1 VPKAISNTSP
11 ILYLYRIGGAE
22 WLPKLFDEIW
32 VPEAVKLELQE
43 GARKGYDVPI
53 LDNYSWMKII
63 NLKSTPSKWFAL
75 NWGKGEIAV
84 IALALESQVKVVL
97 LDDMSAR
104 RIAQAEGL
112 QTWGTLKIL
121 LEAKSQ
127 RIINSVG
134 PYISKLRASGIWISA
149 EVEKRILRLAGE

>member
-75 NWGKGEIAV
+75 N
-84 IALALESQVKVVL
+84 
-97 LDDMSAR
+97 
-104 RIAQAEGL
+104 
-112 QTWGTLKIL
+112 
-121 LEAKSQ
+121 
-127 RIINSVG
+127 
-134 PYISKLRASGIWISA
+134 
-149 EVEKRILRLAGE
+149 